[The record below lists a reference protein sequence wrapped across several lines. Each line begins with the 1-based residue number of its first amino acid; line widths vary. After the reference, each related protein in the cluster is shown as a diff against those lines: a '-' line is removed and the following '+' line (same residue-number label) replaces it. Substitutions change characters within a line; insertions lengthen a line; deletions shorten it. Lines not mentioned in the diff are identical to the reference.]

1 MSAAMVA
8 DVIVKVFSE
17 TALTVSWSRLDIQK
31 LTNYI
36 VFYSLRETSAVS
48 DIIIESQTVVLSSE
62 SSLAVKGLVANKEYQ
77 VQIQALA
84 TVNDEVIVGPRS
96 SLVYITLTSTTTS
109 STGKHISV
117 FFFDV
122 SLMTGFTINI

>member
-48 DIIIESQTVVLSSE
+48 DIIIEPQTVVLPSE
-62 SSLAVKGLVANKEYQ
+62 SSLAIKGLVANKEYQ

-84 TVNDEVIVGPRS
+84 TVNDEVVVGPRS
-96 SLVYITLTSTTTS
+96 SPVYITLTSTTTS
-109 STGKHISV
+109 STGKHVSCV
-117 FFFDV
+117 LFFMY
-122 SLMTGFTINI
+122 L